1 MTERVIAEAERI
13 YRWEGPKRKQT
24 LFSAKLG
31 RAVLTSE
38 RLLFLST
45 GKNDLTVAKLAAGAA
60 GHHLAAQRASDT
72 SGLNLDALANPGS
85 LEIPLGKVG
94 ECELKGMF
102 KVLTV
107 NYTNASGVPEASTFA
122 PKNGGMPAGADW
134 IVQITAACA
143 LRSPDRPDRRRR
155 MLRWWSPRCWRCR
168 RPERPPPVHRRVGS

>member
-31 RAVLTSE
+31 RVVLTSE

-134 IVQITAACA
+134 IVQITAARAA
-143 LRSPDRPDRRRR
+143 LA
-155 MLRWWSPRCWRCR
+155 
-168 RPERPPPVHRRVGS
+168 G